1 MLLNPGWKS
10 FKEIIKYNLEVVIH
24 NCRLLDFYVSKGKDV
39 NIHLKFNTGM
49 NRYGF
54 DKKDLSF
61 VIDRLKNNSNLNVKS
76 ICSHLS
82 SVAIPTKLDVSR
94 NQISLFNDIS
104 KTIEDNLNKKM
115 ERHILNS
122 NGFMNFQK
130 SPDEYGK
137 IRDFFIW

>member
-1 MLLNPGWKS
+1 MFKSGWRS

-76 ICSHLS
+76 I
-82 SVAIPTKLDVSR
+82 
-94 NQISLFNDIS
+94 
-104 KTIEDNLNKKM
+104 
-115 ERHILNS
+115 
-122 NGFMNFQK
+122 
-130 SPDEYGK
+130 
-137 IRDFFIW
+137 